1 MYPSDDTIAAVSTA
15 AGSAAR
21 AIVRLSGED
30 AFPIA
35 EKVFACESG
44 RLTDLDG
51 FRTASGRVRLGHAAK
66 GAVEIPGQ
74 AYVFRRPR
82 SYTRQ
87 DVVEFH
93 VPGPAAVA
101 AGVCDALVALGARPA
116 QPGEFTA
123 RAFFSGRLDLTAAEA
138 VADVIDAADEM
149 QLRSAVAALGG
160 RLRRFCGQAASDLT
174 DVLAAVE
181 AAIDLAD
188 EDVQL
193 DRPAELADRLG
204 DLAGRLDALAE
215 EAASQPDP
223 ADRPR
228 VAIAGRPNVG
238 KSSLLN
244 ALCGTDR
251 AITSAL
257 AGTTRDVLGASLTLE
272 GVGTLVLQ
280 DVAGFAKGGD
290 SLEVAADS
298 AARSAVAAADIVLFV
313 VDATADRFDED
324 LDLLEAVL
332 VSSRREVLLLT
343 NKVDLL
349 AAPSDGD
356 DLKRLAK
363 AAGSEAVRTSAVTG
377 QGLEAVRELLAKRL
391 GLSVYRSGDALG
403 LHGRHKR
410 SLASAAGAAGRARDL
425 LAAADDVVDVAEL
438 AAVEIRAAMED
449 LGRVSPDHAGA
460 VTEDVLARIFSR
472 FCVGK

>member
-21 AIVRLSGED
+21 AIVRLSGEK
-30 AFPIA
+30 ALPVA
-35 EKVFACESG
+35 EKLFSCESG
-44 RLTDLDG
+44 RLTDLGG
-51 FRTASGRVRLGHAAK
+51 FRTAKGRVRLGGMAG

-74 AYVFRRPR
+74 VYVFRTPR

-93 VPGPAAVA
+93 VPGPASVA
-101 AGVCDALVALGARPA
+101 TRVCDALVALGARPA

-138 VADVIDAADEM
+138 VADVIDAADER
-149 QLRSAVAALGG
+149 QLRSAMATLGG
-160 RLRRFCGQAASDLT
+160 RVRRICGRAALELT

-188 EDVQL
+188 EDIQP

-204 DLAGRLDALAE
+204 DLAERLVALAE
-215 EAASQPDP
+215 EAGSQADP

-257 AGTTRDVLGASLTLE
+257 AGTTRDVLGAPLAIE
-272 GVGTLVLQ
+272 GVGIVVLQ

-290 SLEVAADS
+290 SLEIAADS
-298 AARSAVAAADIVLFV
+298 AARSAVAAADVVLFV
-313 VDATADRFDED
+313 VVAAAEGVDED

-332 VSSRREVLLLT
+332 ASGQREILLLA
-343 NKVDLL
+343 NKVDLT
-349 AAPSDGD
+349 AAPSDGSG
-356 DLKRLAK
+356 LKRLAE
-363 AAGSEAVRTSAVTG
+363 AAGGEAVRTSAVTG
-377 QGLEAVRELLAKRL
+377 EGLEAVRELLAKRL
-391 GLSVYRSGDALG
+391 GLSVHRPGDALG

-410 SLASAAGAAGRARDL
+410 SLASAARAAGRARDL

-438 AAVEIRAAMED
+438 AAVEIRAVLED
-449 LGRVSPDHAGA
+449 MGRVSPDHAGA
-460 VTEDVLARIFSR
+460 VTEDVLTRIFSR